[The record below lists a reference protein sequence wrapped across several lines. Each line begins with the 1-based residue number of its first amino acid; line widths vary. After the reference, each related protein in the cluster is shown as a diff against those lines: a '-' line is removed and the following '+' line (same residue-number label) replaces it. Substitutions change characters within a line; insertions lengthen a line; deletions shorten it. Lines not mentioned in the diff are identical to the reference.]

1 MRWDSPAQQWGS
13 KKGLLSPS
21 SILCSNWSLK
31 KLGEAHLL
39 WGGQCTLL
47 NPLIQILIPSR
58 KTLLDTPR
66 NKIMFNLGTPRP
78 VQLTHKI
85 NHHTSY
91 TKYLTFQEWVDFPSM
106 IISPFFFFFLHYI
119 SYCFSMSIGVKLSF
133 CLYVY
138 FHLWLWKTVF
148 LCMQFREDIEFI
160 SVLWTYCITIFW
172 L

>member
-1 MRWDSPAQQWGS
+1 MRWDSLAQQWRS
-13 KKGLLSPS
+13 KKGLLSSS
-21 SILCSNWSLK
+21 SILCSNQSLK

-47 NPLIQILIPSR
+47 SPLIQILIPSR
-58 KTLLDTPR
+58 KTLPDTPR

-78 VQLTHKI
+78 VQLTHKV

-91 TKYLTFQEWVDFPSM
+91 TKYLAFQEWVDFPSM
-106 IISPFFFFFLHYI
+106 IISPFSFLHYI

-138 FHLWLWKTVF
+138 FHLWLWKIVF
-148 LCMQFREDIEFI
+148 LGMQFREDIEFI